1 MIIDQEKFDEIVLA
15 LLYYNSWTEKA
26 GKFSEVRAWK
36 SMDWDALSRLYEKD
50 LIGDPKS
57 KAKSVFM
64 TEEGYTRAKEL
75 FERHFC
81 EEEDPENAK
90 K

>member
-1 MIIDQEKFDEIVLA
+1 
-15 LLYYNSWTEKA
+15 
-26 GKFSEVRAWK
+26 
-36 SMDWDALSRLYEKD
+36 MDWDALSRLHEKD
-50 LIGDPKS
+50 LIGNPKS

-81 EEEDPENAK
+81 EKEDPENAK